1 MRKTLRYS
9 IFDPTGNITA
19 LVESEV
25 QEEEQPAVASALMR
39 RRPEVEQVGFVRP
52 AADGEAQ
59 LSLRMAGGEF
69 CGNASMSTA
78 ALYLL
83 RRGLET
89 PAAVTL
95 RVSGALRAVETRLD
109 KKAEDCFAA
118 GVRMPPAREIAERE
132 LGFGDMR
139 GKLPL
144 VRMEGIA
151 HLMLTP
157 ELVFFALLR
166 DGEAAGRAARAW
178 ADELSAEAL
187 GLMFL
192 ETAAPQ
198 PRLTPLV
205 CVPGSGTL
213 FWERS
218 CASGTAAAGAYLAS
232 LTGTRAEL
240 TLREPGGS
248 LRVESEADGETWL
261 FGRTRLLES
270 CEEEFVL

>member
-1 MRKTLRYS
+1 MKETLRYS

-25 QEEEQPAVASALMR
+25 PQSGQIAVASALML
-39 RRPEVEQVGFVRP
+39 RRPEIEQVGFVRL
-52 AADGEAQ
+52 AAAGETQ

-69 CGNASMSTA
+69 CGNASMSAA

-89 PAAVTL
+89 PAALTL

-109 KKAEDCFAA
+109 KTAEDCFAA
-118 GVRMPPAREIAERE
+118 GVCMPPASEIAERE
-132 LGFGDMR
+132 LRCGDMR

-157 ELVFFALLR
+157 DSAFFALLQDR
-166 DGEAAGRAARAW
+166 ETAGRAARTW
-178 ADELSAEAL
+178 AGELSADAL

-192 ETAAPQ
+192 EPEGAQ

-213 FWERS
+213 FWEHS
-218 CASGTAAAGAYLAS
+218 CASGSAAAGVYLAA
-232 LTGTRAEL
+232 LTGTCAAL

-248 LRVESEADGETWL
+248 LRVESEPGGETWL

-270 CEEEFVL
+270 CEEEFAL

>member
-1 MRKTLRYS
+1 MNNIWLIFKRDLRKIATNSMAIILAAGVLVLFRSLVNRLFLYS
-9 IFDPTGNITA
+9 YDNGSYSRFP
-19 LVESEV
+19 ES
-25 QEEEQPAVASALMR
+25 LG
-39 RRPEVEQVGFVRP
+39 RPLAFGDNYVVP
-52 AADGEAQ
+52 YN
-59 LSLRMAGGEF
+59 L
-69 CGNASMSTA
+69 GNAA
-78 ALYLL
+78 YQLGNY
-83 RRGLET
+83 RE
-89 PAAVTL
+89 
-95 RVSGALRAVETRLD
+95 
-109 KKAEDCFAA
+109 AEDCFAA

-218 CASGTAAAGAYLAS
+218 CASGSAAAGAYLAS